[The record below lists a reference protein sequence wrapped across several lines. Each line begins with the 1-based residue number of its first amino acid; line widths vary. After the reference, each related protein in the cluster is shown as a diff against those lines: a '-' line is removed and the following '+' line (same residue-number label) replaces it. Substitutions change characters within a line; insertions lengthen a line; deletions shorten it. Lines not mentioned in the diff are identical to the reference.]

1 MTTGVFEAKDKRG
14 KQLIKLLC
22 VPRKPTKANSE
33 LRLYPWSAPEEFAAL
48 YEYCKQDVRAEAWC
62 AANMPE
68 MCPRE
73 LAIWQIDQVINQ
85 RGMMLDVSA
94 INACIIIVEQ
104 AFAKY
109 NGELQQLTGGA
120 VKASTEVAATL
131 RWMADRGVHL
141 GELDEEIVTEALKR
155 NYPADVLRVLKIR
168 QTLAFGSVR
177 KLYAMRAQVC
187 SDGRL
192 RDQYAY
198 HGAHTGLW
206 NGRDV
211 QVANL
216 YSGKLKTPEK
226 IEAALAAIRTGS
238 LEYVEHVCGDALET
252 VADCLR
258 SMIIAAPGH
267 RLIMSDFSAIQA
279 VVTSAIAGEKW
290 RLDVFHGHGKIY
302 EEMAALLTGKTL
314 QFYLDYKKQTG
325 SHHLDRQTYGKI
337 PVLASD
343 FGAWIGGWKRFGAE
357 AFGDDAA
364 IKAMILKTRAKIA
377 AIVELWGGQTRDKFN
392 RAPDGSRG
400 IERPELYGLEGAAIA
415 AVQNPGTCYGYRAVR
430 YIYQIDRDTLFCQP
444 PGDGAP
450 LQYHA
455 PRLAR
460 SDREWASP
468 WELSLSYEGWNTSV
482 TKGPPGWHRMSLYGG
497 VLTQNVVAKT
507 AREFQADAIM
517 AVEAAGYPVVMHTH
531 DEICVERRHGEGSV
545 PEYLEI
551 VSRGKSWAVDDWGR
565 PWPVRVPGAEEA
577 TRYAKYE

>member
-1 MTTGVFEAKDKRG
+1 MSTGVFEAKDKRG
-14 KQLIKLLC
+14 KALIKLCC
-22 VPRKPTKANSE
+22 VPRKATKANSE
-33 LRLYPWSAPEEFAAL
+33 LRLYPWSAPTEFAEL
-48 YEYCKQDVRAEAWC
+48 YEYCKQDVRAEMWC

-68 MCPRE
+68 MSPRE
-73 LAIWQIDQVINQ
+73 LAIWQTDQIINQ
-85 RGMMLDVSA
+85 RGMQLDVDA
-94 INACIIIVEQ
+94 INACIVVVEQ
-104 AFAKY
+104 GFAKY
-109 NGELQQLTGGA
+109 NGELRQITGGA
-120 VKASTEVAATL
+120 VGGSTEVAATL
-131 RWMADRGVHL
+131 RWLADRGVHL
-141 GELDEEIVTEALKR
+141 GELDEETVAEQLAK
-155 NYPADVLRVLKIR
+155 PHAPDVLRVLKIR

-226 IEAALAAIRTGS
+226 VEAALAAIRSGS

-314 QFYLDYKKQTG
+314 QYYLDYKKENG
-325 SHHLDRQTYGKI
+325 SHHPDRQTYGKI

-364 IKAMILKTRAKIA
+364 IKQMILKTRAKIP

-400 IERPELYGLEGAAIA
+400 LERPELYGLEGAAIV

-430 YIYQIDRDTLFCQP
+430 YLMQDDTLYCQP

-455 PRLAR
+455 PRLKR
-460 SDREWASP
+460 SEREWASP
-468 WELSLSYEGWNTSV
+468 WELELTYEGWNSNP
-482 TKGPPGWHRMSLYGG
+482 TKGRPGWHRMKLYGG

-507 AREFQADAIM
+507 AREYQADAMM

-531 DEICVERRHGEGSV
+531 DELVCERRVGEGHV

-551 VSRGKSWAVDDWGR
+551 VNRGKSWAVDDWDR
-565 PWPVRVPGAEEA
+565 PWPVRVPGAEESQ
-577 TRYAKYE
+577 RYGKWES

>member
-1 MTTGVFEAKDKRG
+1 VNVFEAKDKRG
-14 KQLIKLLC
+14 KALIKLCC

-33 LRLYPWSAPEEFAAL
+33 LRLHPWSAPEDFAAL
-48 YEYCKQDVRAEAWC
+48 YEYCQQDVRAEMWC

-68 MCPRE
+68 MHPRE

-85 RGMMLDVSA
+85 RGMMLDVPA
-94 INACIIIVEQ
+94 INACIVIVEQ

-109 NGELQQLTGGA
+109 NGEFRTLTGGA
-120 VKASTEVAATL
+120 VEASTEVAATL
-131 RWMADRGVHL
+131 RWMAGRGVELH
-141 GELDEEIVTEALKR
+141 ELDEETVTEALKR
-155 NYPADVLRVLKIR
+155 DYPPDVLRVLKIR
-168 QTLAFGSVR
+168 QMLAFGSVR

-187 SDGRL
+187 RDGRL
-192 RDQYAY
+192 RDQYVY

-226 IEAALAAIRTGS
+226 IEAALASIRSGS
-238 LEYVEHVCGDALET
+238 LEYVELMHGDALET

-290 RLDVFHGHGKIY
+290 RLDVFHGDGKIY
-302 EEMAALLTGKTL
+302 EAQASILTGKTL
-314 QFYLDYKKQTG
+314 QFYLDYKKQNG
-325 SHHLDRQTYGKI
+325 SHHPDRQTYGKI

-357 AFGDDAA
+357 AFGDDGA
-364 IKAMILKTRAKIA
+364 IKAMILKTRAKIP

-400 IERPELYGLEGAAIA
+400 CERPELFGLEGAAIA
-415 AVQNPGTCYGYRAVR
+415 AVEKPGTCYGYRAVR
-430 YIYQIDRDTLFCQP
+430 YLYDIGRDTLYCQP

-450 LQYHA
+450 IQYHA
-455 PRLAR
+455 PRLDTAR
-460 SDREWASP
+460 REWASP
-468 WELSLSYEGWNTSV
+468 WELDLTYEGWNSNA
-482 TKGPPGWHRMSLYGG
+482 TKGRPGWQRMGLYGG
-497 VLTQNVVAKT
+497 VLTQNVVSKT
-507 AREFQADAIM
+507 AREYQADALM
-517 AVEAAGYPVVMHTH
+517 AVEAAGYPVVAHTH
-531 DEICVERRHGEGSV
+531 DEIVTERKVGGGSV
-545 PEYLEI
+545 SEYLEI
-551 VSRGKSWAVDDWGR
+551 VGRGKPWAVDDWGR
-565 PWPVRVPGAEEA
+565 PWPVKVPGAEEA
-577 TRYAKYE
+577 QRYAKYE

>member
-1 MTTGVFEAKDKRG
+1 MSGVYEAKDKRG
-14 KQLIKLLC
+14 KALIKLLC
-22 VPRKPTKANSE
+22 VPRKPTKQSSE
-33 LRLYPWSAPEEFAAL
+33 LRLFPWSAPKEFAEL
-48 YEYCKQDVRAEAWC
+48 YEYCKQDVRAEMWC
-62 AANMPE
+62 ADNMPE
-68 MCPRE
+68 MHPRE
-73 LAIWQIDQVINQ
+73 LRIWQYDQVINQ
-85 RGMMLDVSA
+85 RGMMLDVPG
-94 INACIIIVEQ
+94 INACLAIVEQ
-104 AFAKY
+104 AWAKY
-109 NGELQQLTGGA
+109 NGELATLTGGA
-120 VKASTEVAATL
+120 VSGSTEVAAML
-131 RWMADRGVHL
+131 RWMAARGVEL
-141 GELDEEIVTEALKR
+141 YELDEETVAEALKCD
-155 NYPADVLRVLKIR
+155 YPADVLRVLKIR
-168 QTLAFGSVR
+168 QMLAFGSVR

-187 SDGRL
+187 GDGRL

-206 NGRDV
+206 NGKDV

-216 YSGKLKTPEK
+216 YSGKLKTPQK
-226 IEAALAAIRTGS
+226 IEAALAAIRSGS
-238 LEYVEHVCGDALET
+238 LEYVELTHGDALET

-302 EEMAALLTGKTL
+302 EEMAAQLTGKTL
-314 QFYLDYKKQTG
+314 QFYLDWRAAHEG
-325 SHHLDRQTYGKI
+325 AHHPDRQTYGKI

-364 IKAMILKTRAKIA
+364 IKQMILKTRAKIP

-400 IERPELYGLEGAAIA
+400 MERPELYGLEGAAIA
-415 AVQNPGTCYGYRAVR
+415 AVQNPGTCYGYRSVR
-430 YIYQIDRDTLFCQP
+430 YLMSGDTLYCQP

-455 PRLAR
+455 PRLSRAK
-460 SDREWASP
+460 REWASP
-468 WELSLSYEGWNTSV
+468 WELDLTYEGWNTSV
-482 TKGPPGWHRMSLYGG
+482 TKAAPGWQRMSLYGG

-507 AREFQADAIM
+507 AREYQADAIM
-517 AVEAAGYPVVMHTH
+517 AVEDAGYPVVAHTH
-531 DEICVERRHGEGSV
+531 DEIVTEVHDGVGSL

-551 VSRGKSWAVDDWGR
+551 VNRGKSWAVDDWGR
-565 PWPVRVPGAEEA
+565 PWPVKVPGAEEA
-577 TRYAKYE
+577 LRYGKWES